1 MIKELVK
8 VLGCEPER
16 IFVEMTRRP
25 DEHKTRTSS
34 RRNKFEELYK
44 KVKDETTD
52 WMQVIANAEEDG
64 KIRSKKMYLYLTQK
78 GRCMY
83 TGKHIELDDLFDN
96 NLYDIDHIY
105 PRHFVKDDNIDNNL
119 VLVCKEKNAHK
130 SDHLRALLIQ
140 KDVKPLQQLPNLPLV

>member
-1 MIKELVK
+1 
-8 VLGCEPER
+8 
-16 IFVEMTRRP
+16 
-25 DEHKTRTSS
+25 
-34 RRNKFEELYK
+34 
-44 KVKDETTD
+44 
-52 WMQVIANAEEDG
+52 MQVIANAEEDG
-64 KIRSKKMYLYLTQK
+64 KSEVKNVSLPHSK

-130 SDHLRALLIQ
+130 SDHYPIEEEIFLSQKKCGWSLENLDLLQ
-140 KDVKPLQQLPNLPLV
+140 KKI

>member
-1 MIKELVK
+1 
-8 VLGCEPER
+8 
-16 IFVEMTRRP
+16 
-25 DEHKTRTSS
+25 
-34 RRNKFEELYK
+34 
-44 KVKDETTD
+44 
-52 WMQVIANAEEDG
+52 MQDIANAEEDG

-119 VLVCKEKNAHK
+119 VLV
-130 SDHLRALLIQ
+130 
-140 KDVKPLQQLPNLPLV
+140 

>member
-1 MIKELVK
+1 
-8 VLGCEPER
+8 
-16 IFVEMTRRP
+16 MTRKP

-96 NLYDIDHIY
+96 NLYDIDNIAFFSKMRLIIRIRKRNDRNSRRRLIDGV
-105 PRHFVKDDNIDNNL
+105 PIFLLNLIPSRKIDDSVDR
-119 VLVCKEKNAHK
+119 K
-130 SDHLRALLIQ
+130 S
-140 KDVKPLQQLPNLPLV
+140 V